1 MHKRRDKDV
10 ANQVTVHEVVGEVK
24 GRVCVL
30 VDDMIDTG
38 GTICAAA
45 DALFAHGAE
54 DVIVT
59 ATHGVLSGPAAD
71 RLKNSRVSEFVLTD
85 TLPTPGELGADLDKI
100 TVLSIAPTIA
110 ARSARSSRTARS
122 RASSTSTDPGGHRSI
137 SCTASPPSKLPQLLG
152 EGGRTCWGTAVRYRR
167 ALRSRPMFG
176 RVTAPT
182 APVLRGV
189 AMADVKLTAETRTEF
204 GKGAARRI
212 RREKKVPAVVYGH
225 GVDPLHVT
233 LPGHELQL
241 ALRTPNV
248 LLTLDI
254 DGKTQLA
261 IPKAVQ
267 RDAIKGFLEHVDLLT
282 VKSGEKVTVEVYV
295 HTEGELAPG
304 SFLLEHVLSTIT
316 VEAEATHIPESVT
329 VSIAG
334 LEAGASIAAKDIPLP
349 KGTTLAID
357 EDAVV
362 LQVLAA
368 QAEEASTE
376 DADGESAE
384 A

>member
-1 MHKRRDKDV
+1 
-10 ANQVTVHEVVGEVK
+10 
-24 GRVCVL
+24 
-30 VDDMIDTG
+30 
-38 GTICAAA
+38 
-45 DALFAHGAE
+45 
-54 DVIVT
+54 
-59 ATHGVLSGPAAD
+59 
-71 RLKNSRVSEFVLTD
+71 
-85 TLPTPGELGADLDKI
+85 
-100 TVLSIAPTIA
+100 
-110 ARSARSSRTARS
+110 
-122 RASSTSTDPGGHRSI
+122 
-137 SCTASPPSKLPQLLG
+137 
-152 EGGRTCWGTAVRYRR
+152 
-167 ALRSRPMFG
+167 
-176 RVTAPT
+176 
-182 APVLRGV
+182 
-189 AMADVKLTAETRTEF
+189 MADVKLAAETRTEF

-225 GVDPLHVT
+225 GVDPLHIT

-254 DGKTQLA
+254 EGTTQLA

-267 RDAIKGFLEHVDLLT
+267 RDAIKGYLEHVDLLT

-334 LEAGASIAAKDIPLP
+334 LEAGAAIAAKDIPLP

-357 EDAVV
+357 EDAIV

-368 QAEEASTE
+368 QAEEAAAETE
-376 DADGESAE
+376 ATE